1 MIAKANIQYTDMSL
15 EQQAAVLQAAC
26 SSLLRC
32 PLYTPSLLCCSG
44 AQYQSSTLCTTNPTP
59 RHGRLSSEL
68 KLHWRVAQAT
78 QEAIAE
84 KYPGKWHVLVGKEFG
99 SFVTH
104 EAGRYD
110 HKTATTPVATPTAH
124 ASRPHLPV
132 CCCAQSHVR
141 LLQGGRLFDLQAWIR
156 I

>member
-44 AQYQSSTLCTTNPTP
+44 DGAEYQAQCCVQPTP
-59 RHGRLSSEL
+59 PPLHGRLSSEL

-104 EAGRYD
+104 EAGRYN
-110 HKTATTPVATPTAH
+110 HQTATTPVATPMAH
-124 ASRPHLPV
+124 ASAPTF
-132 CCCAQSHVR
+132 
-141 LLQGGRLFDLQAWIR
+141 LFAAVHSLMYVFFKEVGFLIFKHG
-156 I
+156 